1 MNYNIPDSIKTE
13 ITEANHKTHL
23 AAKDRAREE
32 KRSDKKLAETSNK
45 NILCCNFDL
54 QQVLMVPN
62 DPSNNALFY
71 KQRLKSFNFTIYNV
85 VSKQGDCYMWNEVEG
100 KRGSCEIASCLYT
113 YFKSLPE
120 NIKHIICYS
129 DRCGG
134 QNLNKYVA
142 AMCLTAVQEIP
153 HLQTID
159 LKFLVVGHSEMECD
173 SMHSA
178 ISTELK
184 RVGKANWPEDWKTI
198 ARSARRRGDKPYS
211 VHDVRHNQILD
222 WKTYADRNLIFRK
235 EDESRKLVGWQ
246 KMCWLNFSKLT
257 PFIINFK
264 EDFDEE
270 FRRLNCNRKT
280 RISSANGKLEPLY
293 HSQLPLKKAKYD
305 DLTSLFKMKPPALP
319 SEYTAFYQSLPF
331 QGETRLQNTE
341 ASDSDVTDID
351 I

>member
-159 LKFLVVGHSEMECD
+159 LKFLVVGHSETPC
-173 SMHSA
+173 
-178 ISTELK
+178 TLL
-184 RVGKANWPEDWKTI
+184 
-198 ARSARRRGDKPYS
+198 Y
-211 VHDVRHNQILD
+211 L
-222 WKTYADRNLIFRK
+222 RN
-235 EDESRKLVGWQ
+235 
-246 KMCWLNFSKLT
+246 
-257 PFIINFK
+257 
-264 EDFDEE
+264 
-270 FRRLNCNRKT
+270 
-280 RISSANGKLEPLY
+280 
-293 HSQLPLKKAKYD
+293 
-305 DLTSLFKMKPPALP
+305 
-319 SEYTAFYQSLPF
+319 
-331 QGETRLQNTE
+331 
-341 ASDSDVTDID
+341 
-351 I
+351 